1 MNEIRSKLTVKT
13 PEQRQWR
20 CSDLFIVNFEDIL
33 DLVVVFLLLTVIAGW
48 VLYCDCENLKLHPN
62 TE

>member
-48 VLYCDCENLKLHPN
+48 ALYCDRENLKLHPN